1 MDMDKNKKKILII
14 EDEEALVDLYK
25 EILEDAGYDVKFS
38 YSGDEGAEMA
48 SKERFDLILLDLMLP
63 TGSMNG
69 TYVLSLIKGDKDK
82 YGDPIVVVLTNLTS
96 EVVIKDV
103 MDQKADGFLM
113 KTELTPEQIVKEVQN
128 YLSNK

>member
-1 MDMDKNKKKILII
+1 MDNSNKKILIV
-14 EDEEALVDLYK
+14 EDEESLVELYK
-25 EILEDAGYDVKFS
+25 EILEDAGFKVKYA

-48 SKERFDLILLDLMLP
+48 SKEKFDLILLDLMLP

-103 MDQKADGFLM
+103 LEQKADGFLM

>member
-1 MDMDKNKKKILII
+1 MDNSIKKILIV
-14 EDEEALVDLYK
+14 EDEESLVELYK
-25 EILEDAGYDVKFS
+25 EILEDAGFTVKYA

-48 SKERFDLILLDLMLP
+48 SKEKFDLILLDLMLP

-103 MDQKADGFLM
+103 LEQKADGFLM

-128 YLSNK
+128 YLLNK

>member
-1 MDMDKNKKKILII
+1 MDKNKKKILII